1 MDSLYPP
8 PRSHTATDGHKK
20 GQKSRQPGLV
30 STSKKGQQLKVKKS
44 CQPSLVSTRNSARLS
59 KRALSSQSEF
69 RVDVWDKET
78 APTRLN
84 GKEKDPGRLLS
95 DFVHQEALLQGKD
108 PSFLLPFSSWELNV
122 RSRFILNMYVY
133 MHAYNLLL

>member
-95 DFVHQEALLQGKD
+95 DFVHQEALLQVCVDRNIDTSDAYVDMHIRPTIG
-108 PSFLLPFSSWELNV
+108 SLLSCKE
-122 RSRFILNMYVY
+122 
-133 MHAYNLLL
+133 